1 MANLISKVE
10 AYIGR
15 RVDYQ
20 SGEVNI
26 QIDSDGTRIVEWNI
40 TSHNEP
46 TQSQLD
52 ALESDA
58 DELETEYKLNAVR
71 SVRNQKL
78 AETDW
83 VVTMHKEKGTNI
95 PTAMKTYRQAL
106 RDITDSATS
115 LDDVTWPEKP

>member
-1 MANLISKVE
+1 MAELISKVE

-15 RVDYQ
+15 KVDYQ

-40 TSHNEP
+40 TSHKEP

-52 ALESDA
+52 ALESKA

-83 VVTMHKEKGTNI
+83 EIVMHKEKGTNI
-95 PTAMKTYRQAL
+95 PTALKTYRQSL
-106 RDITDSATS
+106 RDITDTYTS
-115 LDDVTWPEKP
+115 LDDVVWPEKP

>member
-1 MANLISKVE
+1 MAEIISKVE

-15 RVDYQ
+15 RVDVQ

-26 QIDSDGTRIVEWNI
+26 QVDSDGTRIVEWNI
-40 TSHNEP
+40 DSHEKP

-58 DELETEYKLNAVR
+58 NALEVGYRLDAVR
-71 SVRNQKL
+71 SVRNAKL

-83 VVTMHKEKGTNI
+83 VVTMHKELGTNI

-106 RDITDSATS
+106 RDITDDATS

>member
-40 TSHNEP
+40 TSHKEP

-83 VVTMHKEKGTNI
+83 EIVMHKEKGTNI
-95 PTAMKTYRQAL
+95 PTALKTYRQSL
-106 RDITDSATS
+106 RDITDTYTS
-115 LDDVTWPEKP
+115 LDDVVWPEKP

>member
-1 MANLISKVE
+1 MAEIISKVE

-15 RVDYQ
+15 RVDVQ

-26 QIDSDGTRIVEWNI
+26 QVDSDGTRIVEWNI
-40 TSHNEP
+40 DSHEKP

-58 DELETEYKLNAVR
+58 NALEVGYRLDAVR

-83 VVTMHKEKGTNI
+83 VITMHKELGTNI
-95 PTAMKTYRQAL
+95 PTAWKTYRQAL
-106 RDITDSATS
+106 RDITDDATS

>member
-40 TSHNEP
+40 TSHKEP

-83 VVTMHKEKGTNI
+83 EIVMHKEKGTNI
-95 PTAMKTYRQAL
+95 PTVLKTYRQSL
-106 RDITDSATS
+106 RDITDTYTS
-115 LDDVTWPEKP
+115 LDDVVWPEKP